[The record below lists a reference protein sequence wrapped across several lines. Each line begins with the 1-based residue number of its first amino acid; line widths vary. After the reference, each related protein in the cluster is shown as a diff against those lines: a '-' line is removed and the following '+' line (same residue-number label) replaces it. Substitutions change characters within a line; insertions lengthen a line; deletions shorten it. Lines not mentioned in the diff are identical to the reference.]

1 MAAAP
6 GWLGALVCE
15 GARAE
20 GAAGPGAVGALG
32 RWTVENCG
40 GGGGGAALGA
50 ATGFPARGGVGVG
63 AARGGAGSC
72 GPYLSSI
79 SAIAASSA
87 VSSRVMSLS
96 GNGGRQLLS
105 CSTRAFRARS

>member
-6 GWLGALVCE
+6 SWPGAPDCK

-20 GAAGPGAVGALG
+20 GTAGPGAAGALG

-40 GGGGGAALGA
+40 GGGGGGGAALGA
-50 ATGFPARGGVGVG
+50 ATGFPATGGVGG
-63 AARGGAGSC
+63 GDARGGAGSC

-79 SAIAASSA
+79 SALAASRA

-96 GNGGRQLLS
+96 G
-105 CSTRAFRARS
+105 